1 MTFMLLTG
9 AGFSHNWGAPLASQV
24 FSSVLSDRDIDGE
37 TRERLIASGGAFEGL
52 MADFQVSSDPE
63 DQKRY
68 EALLASVVGIFNGM
82 NQSFM
87 QTQFEF
93 ENPPSV
99 QHSMAGFLSRFH
111 AIFTLNQDT
120 MLEQHYNPH
129 IGPPMNWGHL
139 QCPGMRYMQPYTP
152 IGSRHD
158 RFPIMEPHPPF
169 ATIPGWYHDEFRR
182 MLARPSARL
191 MVIGYSFS
199 DEHIND
205 AIVDGLA
212 SHLKLFVV
220 DPTPFQAI
228 DRDKRIDRKQIIGM
242 MNTPL
247 KDIFGGNRYAHT
259 EISKFF
265 S

>member
-37 TRERLIASGGAFEGL
+37 TRERLIASGGAFEGV
-52 MADFQVSSDPE
+52 MADFQISSDPE

-68 EALLASVVGIFNGM
+68 EALLTSVVGIFNGM

-99 QHSMAGFLSRFH
+99 QHSMAAFLSRFH

-120 MLEQHYNPH
+120 LLEQHYNPH

-152 IGSRHD
+152 TGSRHD
-158 RFPIMEPHPPF
+158 KFAIMEPHPPF
-169 ATIPGWYHDEFRR
+169 HHLRERRAALRETPRFRELGR
-182 MLARPSARL
+182 VQSRQAHHHHGRCKSRQHRPLSGFDLVPR
-191 MVIGYSFS
+191 
-199 DEHIND
+199 
-205 AIVDGLA
+205 
-212 SHLKLFVV
+212 
-220 DPTPFQAI
+220 
-228 DRDKRIDRKQIIGM
+228 
-242 MNTPL
+242 
-247 KDIFGGNRYAHT
+247 
-259 EISKFF
+259 
-265 S
+265 